1 MAPPTRKTDA
11 IKSAGSSYHQVG
23 CQNVNGS
30 NIREGVSKTNSR
42 RVVRNELGFPEGA
55 ENGANAGDASG
66 VREKREK
73 GERVRF
79 VRETNERQES
89 VRREKGVESERRE

>member
-1 MAPPTRKTDA
+1 MNLDFRKVLRTGRRLEID
-11 IKSAGSSYHQVG
+11 VG
-23 CQNVNGS
+23 
-30 NIREGVSKTNSR
+30 
-42 RVVRNELGFPEGA
+42 
-55 ENGANAGDASG
+55 G